1 MNRPALTLRV
11 LGGTFAIC
19 RLPPEAPL
27 PAWAGAG
34 PLVSLTR
41 TTEELSVVCAEEAVP
56 PDVGRVGGWRALMV
70 VGPLDF
76 ALTGILAALAGP
88 LAAAGIALFALS
100 TYDTDYLLVPG
111 TRLAEAVV
119 VLRQAGMTV
128 EADPGP

>member
-1 MNRPALTLRV
+1 MNRPALTLRG
-11 LGGTFAIC
+11 LGGTFAVC

-41 TTEELSVVCAEEAVP
+41 TAEELSVVCAEDAVP
-56 PDVGRVGGWRALMV
+56 TGVQRVGGWRALMV

-88 LAAAGIALFALS
+88 LAVAGIPIFALS

-111 TRLAEAVV
+111 ARLTEALT

-128 EADPGP
+128 ENNAW